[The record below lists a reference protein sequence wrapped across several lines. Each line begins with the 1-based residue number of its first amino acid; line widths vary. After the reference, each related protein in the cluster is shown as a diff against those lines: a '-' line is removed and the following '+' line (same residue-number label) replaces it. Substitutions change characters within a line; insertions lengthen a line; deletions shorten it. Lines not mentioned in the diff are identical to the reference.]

1 MAKWRRNKSNTR
13 RWQRNQLV
21 EKQSGLCAI
30 CGLKFDS
37 MKDITFDHI
46 IPISKGG
53 DDLFENFQLAHYHCN
68 QLKNDMTPEEFREFQ
83 QGGVLV
89 E

>member
-1 MAKWRRNKSNTR
+1 MAKWRRNKSNKR

-21 EKQSGLCAI
+21 EKQDGLCAI
-30 CGLKFDS
+30 CGKKFES

-46 IPISKGG
+46 MPISKGG
-53 DDLFENFQLAHYHCN
+53 DDEFENFQLAHFKCN
-68 QLKNDMTPEEFREFQ
+68 QTKADMTPEEFDIFQ
-83 QGGVLV
+83 KGGELV

>member
-13 RWQRNQLV
+13 RWQRNQLIT
-21 EKQSGLCAI
+21 KQSGKCAI
-30 CGLKFDS
+30 CDKPFLS
-37 MKDITFDHI
+37 MKDVTFDHI

-53 DDLFENFQLAHYHCN
+53 DDLLENFQLAHFKCN
-68 QLKNDMTPEEFREFQ
+68 QSKGDMTQEEFEEFQ
-83 QGGVLV
+83 KGGKLV